1 MHAST
6 VTCLS
11 FARHRWR
18 SVEVQSVFIRSANI
32 FFTTHFTPSR
42 DNIALRPHLWYLSFL
57 TGRWAPERQRHN
69 FSVQGLAPQVLHLG
83 VRSDLVPG
91 HVVHLLHHIDPLLDL
106 HPQPARMDM
115 VAMDHYCPTRRGGQ
129 ASKRNVNNRTAYQ
142 NNMPQPLCNV
152 PHAKI
157 LCH

>member
-91 HVVHLLHHIDPLLDL
+91 HVFHLLDHIDPLLDL
-106 HPQPARMDM
+106 HHRPVKMD
-115 VAMDHYCPTRRGGQ
+115 DRHCPTRGGGGQ
-129 ASKRNVNNRTAYQ
+129 ARKRNTRNRTGYQ
-142 NNMPQPLCNV
+142 NPV
-152 PHAKI
+152 PKAPRM
-157 LCH
+157 